1 MMAQE
6 VTFALAKHQYF
17 IGITIQYL
25 IYLHLVTDFHC
36 KREKSLTVGGIPC
49 KKYTRPSHER

>member
-6 VTFALAKHQYF
+6 VTFALAKQQYF
-17 IGITIQYL
+17 IGITMKRV

-36 KREKSLTVGGIPC
+36 KREKSLTEVDIPC
-49 KKYTRPSHER
+49 KKYTPPSHER

>member
-17 IGITIQYL
+17 IGITIRRH

-36 KREKSLTVGGIPC
+36 KREKSLTERGIPC
-49 KKYTRPSHER
+49 KKYT

>member
-6 VTFALAKHQYF
+6 VTFALAKQQYF
-17 IGITIQYL
+17 IGITMRQH

-36 KREKSLTVGGIPC
+36 KREKSLTDVGIPC
-49 KKYTRPSHER
+49 KKYT